1 MDFRKAFDIVPR
13 ARLMQRLEAL
23 GVPTDMQWG
32 IYALYEYVLG
42 KVWSSEGLSE
52 AVASTI
58 GVKQGCPLSP
68 DLFGLYIDEVSH
80 YIERFGG
87 SGARLASITIQ
98 ILLYADDIVLISDS
112 PEELQRHL
120 NALKLFCMDKG
131 LSINMDKTKVMVFN
145 PTQAWVTRHTQHI
158 LEPCCFSAVNTCIH
172 LRHTFRK
179 HLSTYLRRHTQHML
193 TSCSLCN

>member
-32 IYALYEYVLG
+32 IYALYESVSR
-42 KVWSSEGLSE
+42 KVRSSKGLSE

-68 DLFGLYIDEVSH
+68 TLFGLYIDEVSH

-87 SGARLASITIQ
+87 SGARLEGSIQ
-98 ILLYADDIVLISDS
+98 ILLYADDIVLSDS
-112 PEELQRHL
+112 PKGLQRHL
-120 NALKLFCMDKG
+120 M
-131 LSINMDKTKVMVFN
+131 
-145 PTQAWVTRHTQHI
+145 P
-158 LEPCCFSAVNTCIH
+158 
-172 LRHTFRK
+172 
-179 HLSTYLRRHTQHML
+179 
-193 TSCSLCN
+193 